1 MQQQKISLCQLST
14 ANPLLPEPGPSHSRV
29 AFCHNRKRLVQS
41 CWSSFGQMM
50 YFLVPDLRRGKQF
63 FWAFCATFLIPE
75 DIVRKKWY
83 KILTLFQ
90 PNFCSPFS
98 GRTYSRI
105 LYPCFRPIIVLVQEG
120 QHFQPTIRHVHVVSL
135 IVGKKYSRILYRVF
149 RPINSG
155 SKYARIF
162 YHCFRTRFVLTENT
176 YAFHATISA

>member
-1 MQQQKISLCQLST
+1 MFLVPKMHKLEVSF
-14 ANPLLPEPGPSHSRV
+14 ANSMKHW
-29 AFCHNRKRLVQS
+29 LVQS

-90 PNFCSPFS
+90 PNFRSLFS

-105 LYPCFRPIIVLVQEG
+105 LYPCFRPIIVLVQKG

-135 IVGKKYSRILYRVF
+135 MVGKKYSRILYLVF
-149 RPINSG
+149 RSINFGIKCVS
-155 SKYARIF
+155 IF
-162 YHCFRTRFVLTENT
+162 YKRLR
-176 YAFHATISA
+176 S